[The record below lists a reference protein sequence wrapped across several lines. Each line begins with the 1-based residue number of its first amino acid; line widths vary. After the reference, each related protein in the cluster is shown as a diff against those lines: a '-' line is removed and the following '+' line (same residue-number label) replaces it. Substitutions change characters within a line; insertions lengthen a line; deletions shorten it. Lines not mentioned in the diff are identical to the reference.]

1 MKTKIVQISTSS
13 CVSCGMRGRSLFA
26 DLQSDDFAL
35 IDQPIH
41 DLQFE
46 PQETLFEE
54 GAPGSFLFTVRSGI
68 VKLVRFQ
75 SDGTQRIVRLLTS
88 GDVAGL
94 ETSAGANFDSTAI
107 ALTRVSAC
115 RIPRAVIERLEAAS
129 PRLHTSLLRK
139 WHDALKQSGD
149 FISELATGNARQR
162 LARLLLRLSQGDPTQ
177 RMLLPSREDVGA
189 MLGVTTETAS
199 RAVAAFRRDGLL
211 RSLDRQGKHFVVDV
225 AALQALADGRK

>member
-1 MKTKIVQISTSS
+1 MKSKIVQISAHS

-54 GAPGSFLFTVRSGI
+54 GAPGAFLFTVRSGI

-94 ETSAGANFDSTAI
+94 ETSAGAHFDSTAI

-115 RIPRAVIERLEAAS
+115 RIPRAVIDRLEAAS
-129 PRLHTSLLRK
+129 PRLHTQLLRK
-139 WHDALKQSGD
+139 WHDALKQSSD
-149 FISELATGNARQR
+149 FIAELATGNARQR
-162 LARLLLRLSQGDPTQ
+162 LARLLLQLAQDDPAQ
-177 RMLLPSREDVGA
+177 RMMLPSREDVGA

-199 RAVAAFRRDGLL
+199 RAVAAFRREGLL
-211 RSLDRQGKHFVVDV
+211 KSLDRQGKHFVVDV
-225 AALQALADGRK
+225 QSLRALAEGRK